1 MHLYGMSYSDL
12 RLEGEAMKTIRLEL
26 WKAFAWMVAA
36 VAIPAFIAGWLTAVN
51 FSGVFETGY
60 KIAFMD
66 IKTGM
71 REAVRD
77 GQDFFYIEGIKLYPI
92 GSKTA
97 KTAAAEAE
105 NYVCRLKK
113 GSL

>member
-1 MHLYGMSYSDL
+1 
-12 RLEGEAMKTIRLEL
+12 MKTIRLEL
-26 WKAFAWMVAA
+26 WKAVAVTVAA
-36 VAIPAFIAGWLTAVN
+36 VAIPAFITGWLMAVN

-66 IKTGM
+66 IKTGI

-77 GQDFFYIEGIKLYPI
+77 GQDFFYIEGIKLYPV

-97 KTAAAEAE
+97 KTTAAETE
-105 NYVCRLKK
+105 NDVCRLKK